1 MGVKDCTREE
11 RKKAYSF
18 FFFCVVFEV
27 CAQAWMWRSVTV
39 ATYKTHTHTVNNT
52 RTHTSIY
59 SLGHRERRIAKLCEI
74 EGKHTRRFPS
84 SVLFLS
90 RVRRSGSSGA
100 NRASLHVVR
109 CRHAYASFF
118 FPLLHL
124 FAAFAFLWRCCSSTL
139 AWKIKKK
146 KKLLNKKEREGKR

>member
-1 MGVKDCTREE
+1 
-11 RKKAYSF
+11 
-18 FFFCVVFEV
+18 
-27 CAQAWMWRSVTV
+27 MWRSVTV
-39 ATYKTHTHTVNNT
+39 ATYKAHTHTHTVNNT

-90 RVRRSGSSGA
+90 CVKSSGSSGA

-118 FPLLHL
+118 FFPLLHL
-124 FAAFAFLWRCCSSTL
+124 FAAFAFFVAVLQFNTDMEN
-139 AWKIKKK
+139 KEGKKNNYIK
-146 KKLLNKKEREGKR
+146 NREREGKR